1 MEKLDLYRCQ
11 NCNRSFFMIDS
22 REKVAFCPYAGLAS
36 HAISIRGEVDLLK
49 TVLLTC
55 EEREMFEKM
64 LGELVV
70 V

>member
-1 MEKLDLYRCQ
+1 
-11 NCNRSFFMIDS
+11 MIDS

-55 EEREMFEKM
+55 EEREM